1 MKAVIDK
8 MQVNRHDCVPM
19 RLYLQKHSA
28 GRNWPVG
35 PSSLNPRVE
44 DSWKETTQGGWET
57 KAGLPPWTRS
67 INQSIK
73 RSSPVHA
80 HQAAQLTQCKMHFSR
95 PMSFSFALL

>member
-8 MQVNRHDCVPM
+8 MQMNRHDSVPM

-35 PSSLNPRVE
+35 PSSLSPGVE

-57 KAGLPPWTRS
+57 KAGLPPWTR
-67 INQSIK
+67 I
-73 RSSPVHA
+73 SPLKGLHPSMLIR
-80 HQAAQLTQCKMHFSR
+80 QLNLLNVKCNFSR